1 MSQNV
6 AYSDGSD
13 QQNTGDKNP
22 QGSSSD
28 DSHGLAD
35 FYLRRQCRH
44 ILSDL
49 VVGDFSVDL
58 GRGNT
63 FLSEHLADRFQRVRP
78 TQAQPS

>member
-1 MSQNV
+1 MRVVESIARWVVSEPQNA

-35 FYLRRQCRH
+35 FHLRRLIPCRRKQMTG
-44 ILSDL
+44 ILDIYGIPES
-49 VVGDFSVDL
+49 
-58 GRGNT
+58 
-63 FLSEHLADRFQRVRP
+63 RP
-78 TQAQPS
+78 ITA

>member
-13 QQNTGDKNP
+13 QQNAGDKNP

-35 FYLRRQCRH
+35 FYLRRLIPCRRKQVTE
-44 ILSDL
+44 ILDIYDIPGL
-49 VVGDFSVDL
+49 
-58 GRGNT
+58 RRIT
-63 FLSEHLADRFQRVRP
+63 VRP
-78 TQAQPS
+78 